1 MAKVALLVGVSDYE
15 QGLNPLLSAARDVE
29 AMKQVLQHPDIGGFA
44 EADVTVL
51 INRSRQEIE
60 EAIYY
65 LFVNRQKDDLLLF
78 YFSGHGVKD
87 DLGNLYLA
95 TPTTRKEQEKNKLIK
110 PTAVAARVL
119 HENMNESR
127 SKRQVVILDCCF
139 SGAFAKGMTAKDDG
153 TLDIQAQLGG
163 KGRAILTSSA
173 ATQYSYEQENC
184 DLSIYTRY
192 LVEGMRTG
200 AGDLDEDGR
209 ISVDELHEYASTR
222 VQEASPSMTPQLYPV
237 EEGYKIFLAK
247 APVGDPKLKYRKGVG
262 GIAHEDEGE
271 IAFINRCY
279 LDELRNSLGLQA
291 EEADIVEAEVLEPYR
306 QRKEKLERYEQV
318 LAEAM
323 QQQYPLRTKERE
335 GLKRLQQILS
345 LRNED
350 VEPIEMRLASH
361 KSGARAQVASPPIEP
376 TPLSFPVFNFDVVI
390 VNAEGREI
398 DRHEGQAQYFIE
410 DLGNEITLE
419 MVAIPGGSFR
429 MGSPETE
436 ADRLEC
442 EGPQH
447 LVTVKPFFMGKYPI
461 TQAQWQAVVALPPV
475 KRSLDL
481 NPSRFKGAN
490 HPVETVSFDR
500 AIEFCARLSNYTG
513 REYRLPSE
521 AEWEYACR
529 AGTTTAFHFGEAITS
544 DLANYDGSYT
554 YSSGF
559 KGKYLEKTT
568 PVGSFQVANAFGLYD
583 MHGNVW
589 EWCADSWHS
598 DYEGAPTDGSVWQ
611 DNNNNQ
617 KRLLR
622 GGSWYFK
629 PSSCRSAY
637 RINYLPA
644 FERYGNGFRVVCTSR

>member
-1 MAKVALLVGVSDYE
+1 MAKVALLVGVSEYE
-15 QGLNPLLSAARDVE
+15 QGLNPLPSAARDVE

-65 LFVNRQKDDLLLF
+65 LFANRQKDDLLLF

-87 DLGNLYLA
+87 ELGNLYLA
-95 TPTTRKEQEKNKLIK
+95 TPTTRKDPGRNKLVK

-119 HENMNESR
+119 HESMNESY
-127 SKRQVVILDCCF
+127 SKRQIVILDCCF

-153 TLDIQAQLGG
+153 LVDIQAQLGG
-163 KGRAILTSSA
+163 KGRAILTSST
-173 ATQYSYEQENC
+173 ATQYSFEQENSN
-184 DLSIYTRY
+184 LSIYTHY
-192 LVEGMRTG
+192 LVEGMTTG
-200 AGDLDEDGR
+200 AGDLDDDGQ
-209 ISVDELHEYASTR
+209 ISVDELHEYTGSR
-222 VQEASPSMTPQLYPV
+222 VQEAAPSMTPELYPV
-237 EEGYKIFLAK
+237 EEGYKIFLAR

-262 GIAHEDEGE
+262 VIAREDEGD
-271 IAFINRCY
+271 IDFINRSY
-279 LDELRNSLGLQA
+279 LDELKNTLGLQA
-291 EEADIVEAEVLEPYR
+291 EEAKVVEAEVLEPYR
-306 QRKEKLERYEQV
+306 QRKEKLQRYEQV

-323 QQQYPLRTKERE
+323 QRQYPLSAKERDR
-335 GLKRLQQILS
+335 LKRLQQILS

-350 VEPIEMRLASH
+350 VEPIEMQLISH
-361 KSGARAQVASPPIEP
+361 QSGVKSQAAAPPREP
-376 TPLSFPVFNFDVVI
+376 TSLSLPVFNFDVVT

-398 DRHEGQAQYFIE
+398 DRRQGQAQCFIE

-419 MVAIPGGSFR
+419 MVAILGGTFC
-429 MGSPETE
+429 MGSPEAE
-436 ADRLEC
+436 ADRLES
-442 EGPQH
+442 EEPQH
-447 LVTVKPFFMGKYPI
+447 LVIVKPFFMGKYPI

-475 KRSLDL
+475 KRSLVL
-481 NPSRFKGAN
+481 NPSKFKGAN
-490 HPVETVSFDR
+490 HPVETVSFED
-500 AIEFCARLSNYTG
+500 AIEFCARLSNYTE

-529 AGTTTAFHFGEAITS
+529 AGTTTPFHFGETITS

-554 YSSGF
+554 YSSDF
-559 KGKYLEKTT
+559 QGKYREKTT
-568 PVGSFQVANAFGLYD
+568 PVDNFQAANAFGLYD

-611 DNNNNQ
+611 DNNGNQ

-629 PSSCRSAY
+629 PSMCRSAC
-637 RINYLPA
+637 RMNYIPA
-644 FERYGNGFRVVCTSR
+644 LESYGNGFRVVCTSA

>member
-1 MAKVALLVGVSDYE
+1 MAKVALLIGVTDYE
-15 QGLNPLLSAARDVE
+15 QGLDPLLSAARDVE
-29 AMKQVLQHPDIGGFA
+29 AMKQVLQHPEVGGFA
-44 EADVTVL
+44 EANVTVL

-95 TPTTRKEQEKNKLIK
+95 TPKTRKEPEKNKLIK

-192 LVEGMRTG
+192 LVEGMKTG
-200 AGDLDEDGR
+200 AGDLDEDGQ
-209 ISVDELHEYASTR
+209 ISVDELHKYASTR

-262 GIAHEDEGE
+262 GIVHEDEGE

-279 LDELRNSLGLQA
+279 LDELRNNLGLQA

-323 QQQYPLRTKERE
+323 QKHCPLGTKERE
-335 GLKRLQQILS
+335 GLKRLKQILS

-361 KSGARAQVASPPIEP
+361 KLGARAQVVSSFIEP
-376 TPLSFPVFNFDVVI
+376 TPLSFPVFRFDVVI

-398 DRHEGQAQYFIE
+398 KRCQGQAQYFME
-410 DLGNEITLE
+410 DLSNEITLE
-419 MVAIPGGSFR
+419 MVAIPGGTFC

-436 ADRLEC
+436 ADRLES
-442 EGPQH
+442 EDPQH
-447 LVTVKPFFMGKYPI
+447 LVTVKSFFMGKYPI
-461 TQAQWQAVVALPPV
+461 TQAQWQAVVALPPI
-475 KRSLDL
+475 KRSLAL
-481 NPSRFKGAN
+481 NPSKFKGAN
-490 HPVETVSFDR
+490 HPVETISFND

-529 AGTTTAFHFGEAITS
+529 AGTSTPFHFGETITS
-544 DLANYDGSYT
+544 DLANYDASYT
-554 YSSGF
+554 YSSAF
-559 KGKYLEKTT
+559 QGKYREKTT

-589 EWCADSWHS
+589 EWCADSWHNN
-598 DYEGAPTDGSVWQ
+598 YEGAPTDGSVWQ

-617 KRLLR
+617 KGLLR

-629 PSSCRSAY
+629 PSSCRSAS
-637 RINYLPA
+637 RINYLSA
-644 FERYGNGFRVVCTSR
+644 FENYGNGFRVVFTSA

>member
-1 MAKVALLVGVSDYE
+1 MAKVALLVGVSEYE
-15 QGLNPLLSAARDVE
+15 QGLNPLPSATKDVE

-65 LFVNRQKDDLLLF
+65 LFANRQKNDLLLF

-87 DLGNLYLA
+87 ELGNLYLA
-95 TPTTRKEQEKNKLIK
+95 TSTTRKDPGRNKLVK

-119 HENMNESR
+119 HENMNESC

-153 TLDIQAQLGG
+153 LVDIQAQLGG
-163 KGRAILTSSA
+163 KGRAILTSST
-173 ATQYSYEQENC
+173 ATQYSFEQENTN
-184 DLSIYTRY
+184 LSIYTHY
-192 LVEGMRTG
+192 LVEGMTTG
-200 AGDLDEDGR
+200 AGDLDDDGQ
-209 ISVDELHEYASTR
+209 ISVDELHEYTSTR
-222 VQEASPSMTPQLYPV
+222 VQEAAPSMTPGLYPV
-237 EEGYKIFLAK
+237 EEGYKIFLAR

-262 GIAHEDEGE
+262 VIAREDEGD
-271 IAFINRCY
+271 IDYINRSY
-279 LDELRNSLGLQA
+279 LDELKNTLGLQA
-291 EEADIVEAEVLEPYR
+291 EEAKVVEAEVLEPYR
-306 QRKEKLERYEQV
+306 QRKEKLQRYEQV

-323 QQQYPLRTKERE
+323 QRQYPLSAKERDR
-335 GLKRLQQILS
+335 LKRLQQILS

-350 VEPIEMRLASH
+350 VEPIEMQLISH
-361 KSGARAQVASPPIEP
+361 QSGIKSQAAELSREP
-376 TPLSFPVFNFDVVI
+376 TSLSLPVFKFDVVI

-398 DRHEGQAQYFIE
+398 ERCHGQAQYFIE
-410 DLGNEITLE
+410 ELGNEITLE
-419 MVAIPGGSFR
+419 MVAIPGGTFC

-436 ADRLEC
+436 ADRLES
-442 EGPQH
+442 EEPQH
-447 LVTVKPFFMGKYPI
+447 LVTVKPFFMGKHPI
-461 TQAQWQAVVALPPV
+461 TQAQWQAVVSLPPI
-475 KRSLDL
+475 KRSLTL
-481 NPSRFKGAN
+481 NPSQFKGAN
-490 HPVETVSFDR
+490 HPVETISFND

-529 AGTTTAFHFGEAITS
+529 AETTTPFHFGETITS
-544 DLANYDGSYT
+544 DLANYDASYT
-554 YSSGF
+554 YSSAF
-559 KGKYLEKTT
+559 QGKYRAKTT

-598 DYEGAPTDGSVWQ
+598 NYEGAPTDGSVWQ

-617 KRLLR
+617 KGLLR

-637 RINYLPA
+637 RMNYLPA
-644 FERYGNGFRVVCTSR
+644 FESYGNGFRVVCISA